1 MKKTMTR
8 LPPRMSEPADKEE
21 ETLAEGTL
29 MSHLVELR
37 NRLFIVFGSVFGVFM
52 VLFPFSKYIF
62 DIASEPLRAVL
73 PGGQLIATGTASPV
87 IATLKLSFYLSLII
101 AMPIVLYQL
110 WAFVAPGLYKKEK
123 RFAFPLLATS
133 IALFYAGLAFAYF
146 VVFPMIFR
154 FLVAFTPDSVSYMPD
169 ITDYI
174 GFVMM
179 LVLVFGFAFET
190 PVATVLLVWTGL
202 TTVEKLIS
210 SRPYVFLGAF
220 VVGMLLTPPD
230 VVSQIMLAVPVY
242 LLYELGII
250 MAKLFRPKPVK

>member
-1 MKKTMTR
+1 V
-8 LPPRMSEPADKEE
+8 SEPTDKEE
-21 ETLAEGTL
+21 ESLAEGTL

-52 VLFPFSKYIF
+52 AMFPFSKTLF
-62 DIASEPLRAVL
+62 EIASEPLRAVL

-87 IATLKLSFYLSLII
+87 IATLKLSFYLSLMI
-101 AMPIVLYQL
+101 AMPVVLYQL

-133 IALFYAGLAFAYF
+133 IVLFYMGLAFAYF
-146 VVFPMIFR
+146 VVFPLIFR

-179 LVLVFGFAFET
+179 LVLVFGLAFET

-202 TTVEKLIS
+202 TSVEKLS
-210 SRPYVFLGAF
+210 ASRPYVFLGAF

-230 VVSQIMLAVPVY
+230 VVSQIMLAIPVY
-242 LLYELGII
+242 LLYELGIL
-250 MAKLFRPKPVK
+250 MAKLFKPASVK

>member
-1 MKKTMTR
+1 VTEAT
-8 LPPRMSEPADKEE
+8 EKEE
-21 ETLAEGTL
+21 ESLAEGTL
-29 MSHLVELR
+29 MSHLMELR

-52 VLFPFSKYIF
+52 AMFPFSKYVF
-62 DIASEPLRAVL
+62 DLASKPLRAVL

-87 IATLKLSFYLSLII
+87 IATLKLSFYLSLMI
-101 AMPIVLYQL
+101 AMPVVLYQL

-133 IALFYAGLAFAYF
+133 IVLFYAGLAFAYF
-146 VVFPMIFR
+146 VVFPLIFK

-190 PVATVLLVWTGL
+190 P
-202 TTVEKLIS
+202 EKLVKA
-210 SRPYVFLGAF
+210 RPYVFLGAF
-220 VVGMLLTPPD
+220 VIGMLLTPPD
-230 VVSQIMLAVPVY
+230 VVSQIMLAIPVY

-250 MAKLFRPKPVK
+250 MAKLFKSTPVK